1 PNLLCLSPRNS
12 LTRTSLARTDETAL
26 RLTQLDEA
34 TIFIRGISV
43 CVKENFFQRDSSSI
57 GSKLLLTRDDTQQ
70 REALRAQSSIATF
83 LRQNPRSFSQIP
95 NSQIRNIT
103 EESKKGQ
110 ELKPNRNPEHLN
122 DGQQSFIDVAREVSK
137 ITRTRPRWEQTIL
150 SDFPSF
156 NFADTGFFH
165 ELLKHQKNV
174 LFSLQFFQ
182 WLHSCYGFV
191 PDKGSC
197 TVLFDALVE
206 AMACSAAKSFL
217 DDTGFIPEP
226 GSFEAYVR
234 CLFEGGL
241 VEEGFNV
248 YLRLKEAGV
257 SASIK
262 TCKSGF
268 RGCLMAGRTDIL
280 WQLYQEMVASGIV
293 ADVDAETVGYLI
305 QACCCNDE
313 LLKGYELLRQVLED
327 GLDPGNVAF
336 NKLISGFCKKN
347 NLTAVSE
354 LLHTMIAR
362 NCYPDIFSYQEVIN
376 GLCKK
381 RKRLEA
387 LCVFNDLKDRGYA
400 PNRVMYT
407 TMIHGLCEMGCFGD
421 ARKLW
426 FEMITKGITP
436 NEYTYNALI
445 HGFFKMG
452 NFLEACKLHK
462 EMCNQ
467 GFGET
472 TVSYNTMIS
481 GFCLHGKTKVAYGLF
496 EEMSKKG
503 IVRDVKTYNYLIKC
517 FCKEGKIEESQKLF
531 EELLAQG
538 LRPSTF
544 SYTPLIRYLCQVGD
558 LQEAK
563 RLLQDMQNRDLQ
575 PSVYTY
581 DHIVIGFYEQGNV
594 TEGMEW
600 LIEMLKR
607 KLKPQKKTFEKLVGC
622 LSQSDKLDDT
632 LLVLDFMFRNGYA
645 LRPGLCHHLVT
656 RLCKENPNFVERCVE
671 EILGRN

>member
-1 PNLLCLSPRNS
+1 MTEPSLSFTAEQPHTNLSCTNRRNGSPLDPAGRSNNLYSGDFGLCKGEFFPEGLFFNWVQVTVDSRRYTTERSP
-12 LTRTSLARTDETAL
+12 
-26 RLTQLDEA
+26 
-34 TIFIRGISV
+34 
-43 CVKENFFQRDSSSI
+43 
-57 GSKLLLTRDDTQQ
+57 
-70 REALRAQSSIATF
+70 
-83 LRQNPRSFSQIP
+83 
-95 NSQIRNIT
+95 
-103 EESKKGQ
+103 
-110 ELKPNRNPEHLN
+110 
-122 DGQQSFIDVAREVSK
+122 
-137 ITRTRPRWEQTIL
+137 
-150 SDFPSF
+150 
-156 NFADTGFFH
+156 
-165 ELLKHQKNV
+165 
-174 LFSLQFFQ
+174 Q

-656 RLCKENPNFVERCVE
+656 RLCKENPNFVERVLELLHYSLEIACSIQQAATMEPNLRLGSLKVPPASLLVFPVLFIMILAPIYDHPIIPFAWRVTKSEMGVSHLQRIGIGLVLSMITMALAALVE
-671 EILGRN
+671 IKRKRVATNTRTT